1 MIMNDQSQMT
11 TEPQNGELYQPQLT
25 AWARQVIIVVLLI
38 ATVYALTLLAPVM
51 QLLSMTFLLSLVMFS
66 PSHFIAHRLK
76 LPYSIAVV
84 LCYVVILVIL
94 GLIVARFIPA
104 AVDGANTLRNDAEQG
119 YTQLQDTLQ
128 HYTPDQGV
136 VTILGVK
143 LDLNF
148 LVDPIRNQLLGS
160 GQNTAQNTTVI
171 SSSDLRQVVSTMTGI
186 LTSAV
191 SGITGFVSLSLM
203 ALFISF
209 LVLLDLPNLSR
220 ALPGWIPPTYHR
232 ESSLLIQHIGA
243 VWNGFFRGQ
252 VLISIIL
259 TILTWLQLTLMGVQ
273 NSVVVSVFVGVI
285 SLIPTLGGFIALV
298 PIAAIAFFQGSTV
311 FTTLPN
317 GTFAILVVGVNLII
331 SQIIW
336 NVVAPKIMGDAV
348 NLPLPVIIVGIF
360 IGTALGGILGA
371 FLITPI
377 IGTIRVIIV
386 YLLKKIG
393 RLDPFP
399 DQEPTWTFGT
409 VFNNQVKAGRRASL
423 QVAPLLDADSQG

>member
-1 MIMNDQSQMT
+1 MNEQS
-11 TEPQNGELYQPQLT
+11 EPITASQNGNRYQPQLS
-25 AWARQVIIVVLLI
+25 AWARQVVIVVLLI
-38 ATVYALTLLAPVM
+38 GTVYALTLLAPVM

-66 PSHFIAHRLK
+66 PSRFIAHRLK

-94 GLIVARFIPA
+94 GVIVARFIPA
-104 AVDGANTLRNDAEQG
+104 TVDGANTLRNDAEQG

-128 HYTPDQGV
+128 QYTPDQGV
-136 VTILGVK
+136 VTVLGVK

-148 LVDPIRNQLLGS
+148 LIDPIRNQLLGS
-160 GQNTAQNTTVI
+160 GQNTTAI
-171 SSSDLRQVVSTMTGI
+171 STSDLRQVVSTITGI

-191 SGITGFVSLSLM
+191 SGITTFVSLSLM

-220 ALPGWIPPTYHR
+220 ALPGWIPPAYHR
-232 ESSLLIQHIGA
+232 ESTLLIHHIGA

-252 VLISIIL
+252 VLIAIIL
-259 TILTWLQLTLMGVQ
+259 TVLTWLQLTLMGVQ
-273 NSVVVSVFVGVI
+273 NSAVVSVFVGVI

-317 GTFAILVVGVNLII
+317 GTFAVLVVAVNLII
-331 SQIIW
+331 SQLIW

-377 IGTIRVIIV
+377 IGTIRVIIL

-399 DQEPTWTFGT
+399 DQEPTWAFAT
-409 VFNNQVKAGRRASL
+409 VFSNSRRPGGRAIL
-423 QVAPLLDADSQG
+423 PVVPLPDADGQP